1 MQGHEYQEVRIVVSR
16 LREEPKMQ
24 SKEGYLQEEVLG
36 KGDLEAK
43 Y

>member
-1 MQGHEYQEVRIVVSR
+1 MNYQEVRIVVSH
-16 LREEPKMQ
+16 LREELKMQ
-24 SKEGYLQEEVLG
+24 RKEGYLQEEVLG